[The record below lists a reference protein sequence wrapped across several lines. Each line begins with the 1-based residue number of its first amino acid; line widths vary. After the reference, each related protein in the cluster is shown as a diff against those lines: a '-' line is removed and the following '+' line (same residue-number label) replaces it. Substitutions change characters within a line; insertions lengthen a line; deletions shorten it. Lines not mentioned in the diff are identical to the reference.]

1 MSGNWPNWRPR
12 ALRANSSALTEKN
25 LPRPIAFTR
34 YTGRGDLGL
43 LAADIL
49 ALTKLDWNNDS
60 PYNPLPVTLGY
71 AQKLAEVVSNVPNL
85 DDNVYQYRLFL

>member
-1 MSGNWPNWRPR
+1 MIAIEFGTGSG
-12 ALRANSSALTEKN
+12 S
-25 LPRPIAFTR
+25 
-34 YTGRGDLGL
+34 GDFHL

-60 PYNPLPVTLGY
+60 PYNSLPVTLGY
-71 AQKLAEVVSNVPNL
+71 AQKLAEVVSNVPRL